1 MSVSGPCI
9 WLSSL
14 PPPSSSHLTAIT
26 NSWSTPSW
34 NVEQATSRTKAVSSE
49 LPRSLEKESNSAKT
63 PVDMHSAVMKA
74 ENAFS
79 AGAPVG
85 QSNPVRYSGVEMP
98 SESSGN
104 RNVQADGD
112 ASLSRMKLERL
123 NHSEPLL
130 SIPRGGSSP
139 QAPRELTPEART
151 GDQEEQH
158 DHEKDNVEA
167 GASSDDGI
175 GSPRTALDPKTEKK
189 KMKRFRLTHNQT
201 RFLMSEFT
209 RQAHPDAAHRERLS
223 REIPGLTP
231 RQVQVWFQNRRAKL
245 KRLTSNDRERML
257 KSRALPE
264 DFDTTQV
271 LRTPFDNKT
280 ASETPVPFPLYHMT
294 SVLGA
299 NASKMLLTDGL
310 QRLNDDDYVISP
322 LSSASTTTGS
332 GFPSTAADRNL
343 EGYMPNGTLANRA
356 APTPVPDLQRH
367 NRSAFPFSRSSSF
380 SEPSFNPSLHFPGRY
395 SRPGEPVSHPGM
407 PYGRRPVDYGI
418 NRPGTSMVVGYDGHR
433 QLEGSVSPTG
443 QTDQPIAYGIDGHSQ
458 QLHSYQHSLTMPSS
472 KGFGGLD
479 LNSHM
484 QPHGRH
490 IPALQSLPVSEAPDY
505 RHYSYSHHP
514 YSMSTAM
521 PYTQANASSMSLPAS
536 FPSDTGSAPHGS
548 VGGSTED
555 RINNPPQ
562 VLDPLRTKFSNQP
575 FEYSNYL

>member
-34 NVEQATSRTKAVSSE
+34 NVEQATSRTKAVSPG
-49 LPRSLEKESNSAKT
+49 LPRSLEKESDSAKT
-63 PVDMHSAVMKA
+63 PVDMQSAAIKA

-85 QSNPVRYSGVEMP
+85 PSNSVRYSGVEMP
-98 SESSGN
+98 SDTSGN
-104 RNVQADGD
+104 RNVQAEGD

-151 GDQEEQH
+151 GDQEEQNEH
-158 DHEKDNVEA
+158 DNNAEV
-167 GASSDDGI
+167 GASSDDGT

-189 KMKRFRLTHNQT
+189 KMKRF
-201 RFLMSEFT
+201 
-209 RQAHPDAAHRERLS
+209 
-223 REIPGLTP
+223 
-231 RQVQVWFQNRRAKL
+231 RRAKL

-271 LRTPFDNKT
+271 LRTPFDNRT
-280 ASETPVPFPLYHMT
+280 SSETPVPSPLSRMT
-294 SVLGA
+294 SISGA
-299 NASKMLLTDGL
+299 NVSKMLMTDGL
-310 QRLNDDDYVISP
+310 PRLNDDDYVISP

-332 GFPSTAADRNL
+332 GFPSTGTDRNL

-356 APTPVPDLQRH
+356 APTPIPELQRH

-407 PYGRRPVDYGI
+407 SYGRRPVDYGI
-418 NRPGTSMVVGYDGHR
+418 SRPGNNSMVVGYDGHR

-443 QTDQPIAYGIDGHSQ
+443 QTDQPIAYSMDGNSQ
-458 QLHSYQHSLTMPSS
+458 QLHSYQPSLTMPAS

-479 LNSHM
+479 LSSHI
-484 QPHGRH
+484 QSHGRH
-490 IPALQSLPVSEAPDY
+490 IPALQSLPVSDAPDY

-536 FPSDTGSAPHGS
+536 FPSDTGSASHGS

-562 VLDPLRTKFSNQP
+562 LLDPLRTKFSNQP